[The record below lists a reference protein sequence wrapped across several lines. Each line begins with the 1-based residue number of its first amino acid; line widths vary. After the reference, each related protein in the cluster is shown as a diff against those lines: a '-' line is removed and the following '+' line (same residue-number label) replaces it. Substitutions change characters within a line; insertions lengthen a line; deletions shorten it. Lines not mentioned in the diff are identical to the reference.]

1 MSTPSFHDLERLSAY
16 LDGQLP
22 PDDRVRLD
30 SRLAAD
36 PQLRAALEELR
47 RTRLLLQRTP
57 HRRAPRNFTLTPK
70 MAGIRPPVPRLVP
83 VLGWASV
90 TAIVLFLCT
99 FGTSLIGQL
108 SFGPMAAAPKAMATQ
123 APVVSDNGLAVVAP
137 AAQPAPTQE
146 MAEATAA
153 PLATQAPTVSGYGV
167 GGGPVTAT
175 QPPSAAAKLPTG
187 TAVPE
192 APSLMAVSQAATVE
206 PTASAGARLTKPT
219 PAPTLPPPA
228 PPLLSPLQN
237 GLIALAALIATAALA
252 VFLQSQR
259 RWRKSSQT
267 AGPRSR
273 MKEILLLLAILALLA
288 VAVFSVV
295 ELVRGIRV
303 STAGQQVSYVPIGP
317 PVLPTKDVPVETS
330 IMPTSAGK
338 NLPAD
343 LLALTPDR
351 FTLPAGMEYTYSHS
365 DNSGHS
371 ISVYF
376 PAGAFDQQ
384 TDVQFSVGQGAPT
397 PEGFAYAG
405 IGFQIYTVPDWLPL
419 AKPVLVTLHYN
430 PAEVAQIGD
439 ENKLVMMVWN
449 GEAWE
454 EAGPNCEPASVYTR
468 QPEEDIL
475 QMVVC
480 GMEGYALFAPLH

>member
-1 MSTPSFHDLERLSAY
+1 MSTPSFRDLERLSAY

-22 PDDRVRLD
+22 PADRVRLD

-47 RTRLLLQRTP
+47 RTRLMLQRTP

-99 FGTSLIGQL
+99 FGTSLIGRL

-123 APVVSDNGLAVVAP
+123 APVVSDNGLAEGAP

-187 TAVPE
+187 TAEPE

-206 PTASAGARLTKPT
+206 PTASAGTRLTKPT

-273 MKEILLLLAILALLA
+273 IKEILLLLAILAFLA
-288 VAVFSVV
+288 VAVFSIV
-295 ELVRGIRV
+295 ELVRGMRF
-303 STAGQQVSYVPIGP
+303 STAGQQVSYVPVEA
-317 PVLPTKDVPVETS
+317 PVLPASAVPTEPQVITVSTK
-330 IMPTSAGK
+330 AG
-338 NLPAD
+338 LPD
-343 LLALTPDR
+343 DPLALTPDR
-351 FTLPAGMEYTYSHS
+351 FTVPVGAEFTYSHS
-365 DNSGHS
+365 DGSGHR
-371 ISVYF
+371 YTLRF
-376 PAGAFDQQ
+376 PAGAFDQP
-384 TDVQFSVGQGAPT
+384 TDVQFSVGQGAPAPDGYT
-397 PEGFAYAG
+397 YAG
-405 IGFQIYTVPDWLPL
+405 IGFQMYTVPDPLPL
-419 AKPVLVTLHYN
+419 QKPIQVTLQYI
-430 PAEVAQIGD
+430 PAEIVGD
-439 ENKLVMMVWN
+439 ENALVLMVWN
-449 GEAWE
+449 GEGWE
-454 EAGPNCEPASVYTR
+454 TAGTRCTPASVYTR
-468 QPEEDIL
+468 QPEEDTL
-475 QMVVC
+475 QMAVC
-480 GMEGYALFAPLH
+480 GMEGYALFAPLR